1 MRCDLYFEQNMW
13 EHNCDISHKHV
24 FYAALL
30 GLRANWR
37 LAPVFIGVELKA
49 IPIILPKI
57 GSMMTGLQNKFL
69 YALIKIVFRQ
79 PMLNDPQR
87 KE

>member
-1 MRCDLYFEQNMW
+1 M
-13 EHNCDISHKHV
+13 
-24 FYAALL
+24 
-30 GLRANWR
+30 
-37 LAPVFIGVELKA
+37 FIGVELKA

-69 YALIKIVFRQ
+69 YALIKTVFRQ